1 MQQHVGGQLK
11 TCEISISPVAG
22 SQEFHRKAGLPERLG
37 FVEKEQSACQ
47 SLPCLRGHSS
57 EGIQLRAGRR
67 CQRSPAPPNVPEA
80 KNLQGGIAALW

>member
-47 SLPCLRGHSS
+47 PSACLRGHSP
-57 EGIQLRAGRR
+57 EGIQLRASAR
-67 CQRSPAPPNVPEA
+67 CHRPPAPANVLEA